1 MPGSDRPK
9 GGGKLASKSPDAV
22 PNRSRPAVAKPQP
35 PAANNRRKGRPSSGE
50 ETIGRQKLVDA
61 ARQLLVT
68 VTPAKLTS
76 AQVAKAAG
84 ADRGL
89 IRYYFGSM
97 PNLLAEVAN
106 QLSHGL
112 VTTLAEAS
120 KGRDG
125 AVVRLRRRI
134 QEFVRYELAN
144 PALNPL
150 YAEQILSGKA
160 PAARQTLVSVAAEGH
175 ASLLRIIE
183 DGRRS
188 GELRDDFDAR
198 LLDIAII
205 GLCEFIVVGRPIL
218 DAWINKGEKPAD
230 LIAKYGDFVA
240 ELVIRGIATGDGQQ

>member
-1 MPGSDRPK
+1 M
-9 GGGKLASKSPDAV
+9 ASKSRDAA
-22 PNRSRPAVAKPQP
+22 PERKPRAVAKPP
-35 PAANNRRKGRPSSGE
+35 VPVANSRRKGRPSSGE

-61 ARQLLVT
+61 ARTLLLT
-68 VTPAKLTS
+68 VAPAKLTS

-89 IRYYFGSM
+89 VRYYFGSM
-97 PNLLAEVAN
+97 PNLLAEVAD

-112 VTTLAEAS
+112 VTALAEAS

-125 AVVRLRRRI
+125 AILRLRRRI

-160 PAARQTLVSVAAEGH
+160 PAARQTLESVAAEGH
-175 ASLLRIIE
+175 ASLLQIVE
-183 DGRRS
+183 DGRRA

-205 GLCEFIVVGRPIL
+205 GLCEFIIVGRPIL
-218 DAWINKGEKPAD
+218 DAWIGKGEKPAD

-240 ELVIRGIATGDGQQ
+240 ELVIRGIAAGDGQG